1 MDTKMKL
8 MSLMVLQER
17 IIIIKMSTIK
27 NLILVF
33 KE

>member
-1 MDTKMKL
+1 MKL